1 MDMAE
6 AIIITTVISTLGGL
20 TGLASMQRFWDHKW
34 DKNFEF
40 EKFKISQ
47 SNKMAKTRMKWKEAK
62 NPAPKSLLGNLTQ
75 FLPILQ
81 SLDPDQIKS
90 LAGIFME
97 GESYDEA
104 GEEEEGIIGQI
115 IKAIPPETIT
125 EFLKG
130 AMPKSQEKEQ
140 GKGY

>member
-1 MDMAE
+1 MNMAE
-6 AIIITTVISTLGGL
+6 AIIITSVISTFGGL
-20 TGLASMQRFWDHKW
+20 FGLLLIQRFWDHKW

-40 EKFKISQ
+40 ERFKISE
-47 SNKMAKTRMKWKEAK
+47 SNKMAKKRMRWKEAK
-62 NPAPKSLLGNLTQ
+62 SPAPKSLLGNIVQ

-81 SLDPDQIKS
+81 SLDPDQIKT
-90 LAGIFME
+90 LTDVFLG
-97 GESYDEA
+97 GESYEET
-104 GEEEEGIIGQI
+104 GEEEGGIIGQI

-130 AMPKSQEKEQ
+130 ATAKAPEKEQ

>member
-1 MDMAE
+1 MDMSE

-34 DKNFEF
+34 SKNFEF
-40 EKFKISQ
+40 EKFKISE
-47 SNKMAKTRMKWKEAK
+47 SNKMAKKRMRWKEAK
-62 NPAPKSLLGNLTQ
+62 NPAPTSILGNIVQ

-90 LAGIFME
+90 LAGIFLG
-97 GESYDEA
+97 GESYEEA
-104 GEEEEGIIGQI
+104 GEEEGGIIGQI
-115 IKAIPPETIT
+115 IKAVPEETIK
-125 EFLKG
+125 EFLSGLGKT
-130 AMPKSQEKEQ
+130 PEKAQ